1 MKRIAMMAALAMML
15 TVVPVSAAEWKE
27 GLGPQQPYAG
37 VPEVDLTQTM
47 GYIMLYPRDKM
58 PAEHFCDTLNIY
70 LPRTDIVRGTGQ
82 LHLYDDEGE
91 VYAVAFEDESQVK
104 ISPLTE
110 EEMNGLIWGG
120 GTNISIKL
128 PVSLELKK
136 HYYVMMDA
144 GCFTGTEGNVSSL
157 AVNKEGA
164 WVPVVNGDF
173 GVEKLAYR
181 KPAAPEAA
189 AATDG
194 TATTTPAASTGPSEA
209 TAISV
214 NILPE
219 ANAGEGTQTT
229 ADASASGASGAATTT
244 TGGMDAAAMSAASSS
259 QAQGGSTAATTTTG
273 GFDAAAMSAASS
285 SQAQGGDS
293 APAATTT
300 TGGFDAAAMSAA
312 SSSQAQGGDAA
323 SASAGTATGTETSEE
338 ELGEVTL
345 RPVKG
350 DVMTLNIVIG
360 GEAVSAVVYSE
371 NGSVLFDR
379 QEVRSSSPVTGQ
391 ILDND
396 VSWGIV
402 FLNADGDVLDVLS
415 ADF

>member
-259 QAQGGSTAATTTTG
+259 QAQGGSTVATTTTG
-273 GFDAAAMSAASS
+273 GL
-285 SQAQGGDS
+285 
-293 APAATTT
+293 
-300 TGGFDAAAMSAA
+300 DAAAMSAA

-323 SASAGTATGTETSEE
+323 SASAGTAAGTETSEE

>member
-1 MKRIAMMAALAMML
+1 MKKIALMAALAMMM
-15 TVVPVSAAEWKE
+15 TAVPLQAAEWKE

-70 LPRTDIVRGTGQ
+70 LPREDIVRGTGE

-91 VYAVAFEDESQVK
+91 VYAVSFSDESQVK
-104 ISPLTE
+104 ISSLTE
-110 EEMNGLIWGG
+110 EEMSGLIWGG

-136 HYYVMMDA
+136 SYYVLMDA
-144 GCFTGTEGNVSSL
+144 GCFTGTDGNVSSL

-173 GVEKLAYR
+173 GVENLAYR
-181 KPAAPEAA
+181 KPAAPSAETT
-189 AATDG
+189 TDG
-194 TATTTPAASTGPSEA
+194 TTATTPAASTGPSES

-229 ADASASGASGAATTT
+229 ADASASAGSGAAATT

-259 QAQGGSTAATTTTG
+259 QAQGGSTPAT
-273 GFDAAAMSAASS
+273 
-285 SQAQGGDS
+285 QR
-293 APAATTT
+293 PAALT
-300 TGGFDAAAMSAA
+300 
-312 SSSQAQGGDAA
+312 
-323 SASAGTATGTETSEE
+323 
-338 ELGEVTL
+338 
-345 RPVKG
+345 
-350 DVMTLNIVIG
+350 
-360 GEAVSAVVYSE
+360 
-371 NGSVLFDR
+371 R
-379 QEVRSSSPVTGQ
+379 QR
-391 ILDND
+391 
-396 VSWGIV
+396 
-402 FLNADGDVLDVLS
+402 
-415 ADF
+415 

>member
-1 MKRIAMMAALAMML
+1 
-15 TVVPVSAAEWKE
+15 
-27 GLGPQQPYAG
+27 
-37 VPEVDLTQTM
+37 
-47 GYIMLYPRDKM
+47 
-58 PAEHFCDTLNIY
+58 
-70 LPRTDIVRGTGQ
+70 
-82 LHLYDDEGE
+82 
-91 VYAVAFEDESQVK
+91 
-104 ISPLTE
+104 
-110 EEMNGLIWGG
+110 
-120 GTNISIKL
+120 
-128 PVSLELKK
+128 
-136 HYYVMMDA
+136 
-144 GCFTGTEGNVSSL
+144 
-157 AVNKEGA
+157 
-164 WVPVVNGDF
+164 
-173 GVEKLAYR
+173 
-181 KPAAPEAA
+181 
-189 AATDG
+189 
-194 TATTTPAASTGPSEA
+194 
-209 TAISV
+209 
-214 NILPE
+214 
-219 ANAGEGTQTT
+219 
-229 ADASASGASGAATTT
+229 
-244 TGGMDAAAMSAASSS
+244 MSAASSS

-273 GFDAAAMSAASS
+273 GLDAAAMSAASS

-300 TGGFDAAAMSAA
+300 TGGLDAAAMSAA

-323 SASAGTATGTETSEE
+323 SASAGTAAGTETSEE

-402 FLNADGDVLDVLS
+402 FLNANGDVLDVLS

>member
-1 MKRIAMMAALAMML
+1 MKKIALMAALAMMV
-15 TVVPVSAAEWKE
+15 TVMPVQAAEWKE

-58 PAEHFCDTLNIY
+58 PAEHFCDSLNIY
-70 LPRTDIVRGTGQ
+70 LPREDIVRGTGE

-91 VYAVAFEDESQVK
+91 VYAVSFADESQVQFL
-104 ISPLTE
+104 SLTE
-110 EEMNGLIWGG
+110 EEMNGLVWGG

-128 PVSLELKK
+128 PVSLEMKK
-136 HYYVMMDA
+136 NYYVLMDE
-144 GCFTGTEGNVSSL
+144 GCFTASNGSVVSL
-157 AVNKEGA
+157 PVNKEGA
-164 WVPVVNGDF
+164 WAPVVNGDF
-173 GVEKLAYR
+173 GVENLAYR
-181 KPAAPEAA
+181 KEVAVVADAATDAAAEAA
-189 AATDG
+189 AAG
-194 TATTTPAASTGPSEA
+194 TSGPSEA

-219 ANAGEGTQTT
+219 ANAGEGTQT
-229 ADASASGASGAATTT
+229 SGSTTTT

-259 QAQGGSTAATTTTG
+259 QAQGSGTASATTG
-273 GFDAAAMSAASS
+273 SGFDAAAMSAASS
-285 SQAQGGDS
+285 SR
-293 APAATTT
+293 
-300 TGGFDAAAMSAA
+300 
-312 SSSQAQGGDAA
+312 AQGGDAA
-323 SASAGTATGTETSEE
+323 TAAAAGTSTDADTEASEE
-338 ELGEVTL
+338 ELGEVTM

-350 DVMTLNIVIG
+350 DTMTLDIVIG
-360 GEAVSAVVYSE
+360 GDAVSAVLYSE

-379 QEVRSSSPVTGQ
+379 QEVKSSAPVTGQ

>member
-1 MKRIAMMAALAMML
+1 MKKIALMAALAMMV
-15 TVVPVSAAEWKE
+15 TVMPVQAAEWKE

-58 PAEHFCDTLNIY
+58 PAEHFCDSLNIY
-70 LPRTDIVRGTGQ
+70 LPREDIVRGTGE

-91 VYAVAFEDESQVK
+91 VYAVSFADESQVQ
-104 ISPLTE
+104 ILSLTE
-110 EEMNGLIWGG
+110 EEMNGLVWGG

-128 PVSLELKK
+128 PVSLEMKK
-136 HYYVMMDA
+136 NYYVLMDE
-144 GCFTGTEGNVSSL
+144 GCFTASNGSVVSL
-157 AVNKEGA
+157 PVNKEGA
-164 WVPVVNGDF
+164 WAPVVNGDF
-173 GVEKLAYR
+173 GVENLAYR
-181 KPAAPEAA
+181 KEVAVVADAATDAAAEAA
-189 AATDG
+189 AAG
-194 TATTTPAASTGPSEA
+194 TSGPSEA

-219 ANAGEGTQTT
+219 ANAGEGTQT
-229 ADASASGASGAATTT
+229 SGSTTTT

-259 QAQGGSTAATTTTG
+259 QAQGGGTASATTG
-273 GFDAAAMSAASS
+273 S
-285 SQAQGGDS
+285 
-293 APAATTT
+293 
-300 TGGFDAAAMSAA
+300 GFDAAAMSAA

-323 SASAGTATGTETSEE
+323 TAAAAGTSTDADTEASEE
-338 ELGEVTL
+338 ELGEVTM

-350 DVMTLNIVIG
+350 DTMTLDIVIG
-360 GEAVSAVVYSE
+360 GDAVSAVLYSE

-379 QEVRSSSPVTGQ
+379 QEVKSSAPVTGQ

>member
-1 MKRIAMMAALAMML
+1 MMAALAMMMAA
-15 TVVPVSAAEWKE
+15 VPVHAAEWKE

-58 PAEHFCDTLNIY
+58 PAEHFCDSLNIY
-70 LPRTDIVRGTGQ
+70 LPREDIVRGKGQ

-91 VYAVAFEDESQVK
+91 VYSVSFEDESQVQFL
-104 ISPLTE
+104 SLSE
-110 EEMNGLIWGG
+110 EEMNGLMWGG
-120 GTNISIKL
+120 GTDITIKL

-136 HYYVMMDA
+136 NYYVLMDE
-144 GCFTGTEGNVSSL
+144 GCFTASNGAVVSL
-157 AVNKEGA
+157 PVNKEGA
-164 WVPVVNGDF
+164 WAPIVNGDF
-173 GVEKLAYR
+173 GVENLAYR
-181 KPAAPEAA
+181 KAVAPAA
-189 AATDG
+189 AATDAT
-194 TATTTPAASTGPSEA
+194 TATTPAAATGPSEA
-209 TAISV
+209 TALEV

-229 ADASASGASGAATTT
+229 GDSSGKTTTT
-244 TGGMDAAAMSAASSS
+244 TGGLDAAAMSAASSA
-259 QAQGGSTAATTTTG
+259 QAQGGGTTQTTTTTG

-285 SQAQGGDS
+285 AQAQSGDMAAAT
-293 APAATTT
+293 APAA
-300 TGGFDAAAMSAA
+300 DSSAA
-312 SSSQAQGGDAA
+312 E
-323 SASAGTATGTETSEE
+323 TETSEE
-338 ELGEVTL
+338 ALGEVTM

-350 DVMTLNIVIG
+350 DVMTLDVVIG

-379 QEVRSSSPVTGQ
+379 QEIKASSPVTGQ

-396 VSWGIV
+396 VTWGIV
-402 FLNADGDVLDVLS
+402 FLNANGDVLDVLS

>member
-1 MKRIAMMAALAMML
+1 MKRIALMAALAMMV
-15 TVVPVSAAEWKE
+15 TVMPVQAAEWKE

-58 PAEHFCDTLNIY
+58 PAEHFCDSLNIY
-70 LPRTDIVRGTGQ
+70 LPREDIVRGTGE

-91 VYAVAFEDESQVK
+91 VYAVSFADESQVQ
-104 ISPLTE
+104 ILSLTE
-110 EEMNGLIWGG
+110 EEMNGLVWGG

-128 PVSLELKK
+128 PVSLEMKK
-136 HYYVMMDA
+136 NYYVLMDE
-144 GCFTGTEGNVSSL
+144 GCFTASNGSVVSL
-157 AVNKEGA
+157 PVNKEGA
-164 WVPVVNGDF
+164 WAPVVNGDF
-173 GVEKLAYR
+173 GVENLAYR
-181 KPAAPEAA
+181 KEVAVVADAATDAAAEAA
-189 AATDG
+189 AAG
-194 TATTTPAASTGPSEA
+194 TSGPSEA

-219 ANAGEGTQTT
+219 ANAGEGTQT
-229 ADASASGASGAATTT
+229 SGSTTTT

-259 QAQGGSTAATTTTG
+259 QAQGGGTASATTG
-273 GFDAAAMSAASS
+273 S
-285 SQAQGGDS
+285 
-293 APAATTT
+293 
-300 TGGFDAAAMSAA
+300 GFDAAAMSAA

-323 SASAGTATGTETSEE
+323 TAAAAGTSTDADTEASEE
-338 ELGEVTL
+338 ELGEVTM

-350 DVMTLNIVIG
+350 DTMTLDIVIG
-360 GEAVSAVVYSE
+360 GDAVSAVLYSE

-379 QEVRSSSPVTGQ
+379 QEVKSSAPVTGQ

>member
-1 MKRIAMMAALAMML
+1 MKKIALMAALAMMV
-15 TVVPVSAAEWKE
+15 TVMPVQAAEWKE

-58 PAEHFCDTLNIY
+58 PAEHFCDSLNIY
-70 LPRTDIVRGTGQ
+70 LPREDIVRGTGE

-91 VYAVAFEDESQVK
+91 VYAVSFADESQVQ
-104 ISPLTE
+104 ILSLTE
-110 EEMNGLIWGG
+110 EEMNGLVCGG

-128 PVSLELKK
+128 PVSLEMKK
-136 HYYVMMDA
+136 NYYVLMDE
-144 GCFTGTEGNVSSL
+144 GCFTASNGSVVSL
-157 AVNKEGA
+157 PVNKEGA
-164 WVPVVNGDF
+164 WAPVVNGDF
-173 GVEKLAYR
+173 GVENLAYR
-181 KPAAPEAA
+181 KEVAVVADAATDAAAEAA
-189 AATDG
+189 AAG
-194 TATTTPAASTGPSEA
+194 TSGPSEA

-219 ANAGEGTQTT
+219 ANAGEGTQT
-229 ADASASGASGAATTT
+229 SGSTTTT

-259 QAQGGSTAATTTTG
+259 QAQGGGTASATTG
-273 GFDAAAMSAASS
+273 S
-285 SQAQGGDS
+285 
-293 APAATTT
+293 
-300 TGGFDAAAMSAA
+300 GFDAAAMSAA

-323 SASAGTATGTETSEE
+323 TAAAAGTSTDADTEASEE
-338 ELGEVTL
+338 ELGEVTM

-350 DVMTLNIVIG
+350 DTMTLDIVIG
-360 GEAVSAVVYSE
+360 GDAVSAVLYSE

-379 QEVRSSSPVTGQ
+379 QEVKSSAPVTGQ